1 MIEDLL
7 EKISNNNDVD
17 SCGIFDSKGLLIVSS
32 GKRTNL
38 DKISNS
44 MHRIIDENCKQFQSV
59 GVEPINCI
67 TLIGENGIS
76 LFWPLKNY
84 SSLALKVRHNT
95 NLGKIRK
102 EVNDLI
108 HRIIDLI

>member
-7 EKISNNNDVD
+7 EKISNNPDIE
-17 SCGIFDSKGLLIVSS
+17 SCGIFDLNGLSIVSI
-32 GKRTNL
+32 GNKTNL

-44 MHRIIDENCKQFQSV
+44 MHRIIDENSKQFLSL
-59 GVEPINCI
+59 GVEPIECI

-76 LFWPLKNY
+76 LFWPLKE
-84 SSLALKVRHNT
+84 SSALALNVNPET

-108 HRIIDLI
+108 PRIIDLI

>member
-7 EKISNNNDVD
+7 EKISNNPDIK
-17 SCGIFDSKGLLIVSS
+17 SCGIFDLNGLSIVSI
-32 GKRTNL
+32 GNKPNL

-44 MHRIIDENCKQFQSV
+44 MHRIIDENSKQFLSL
-59 GVEPINCI
+59 GVEPIECI

-76 LFWPLKNY
+76 LFWPLKE
-84 SSLALKVRHNT
+84 SSAFALNVNPET

-108 HRIIDLI
+108 PRIIDLI

>member
-7 EKISNNNDVD
+7 EKISKNSDVE
-17 SCGIFDSKGLLIVSS
+17 SCGIFDSKGLLITSS
-32 GKRTNL
+32 GNKNNL

-44 MHRIIDENCKQFQSV
+44 MHRIIDENSKQFLSL
-59 GVEPINCI
+59 GVEPIDCI

-76 LFWPLKNY
+76 LFWPLKE
-84 SSLALKVRHNT
+84 SSALVLNVNSNT

-102 EVNDLI
+102 EVIDLI
-108 HRIIDLI
+108 PRIIDLI

>member
-7 EKISNNNDVD
+7 EKISNNTDVD
-17 SCGIFDSKGLLIVSS
+17 SCGIFDSKGLLIISR
-32 GKRTNL
+32 GNKTNL

-44 MHRIIDENCKQFQSV
+44 MHRIIDENSKQFLSV
-59 GVEPINCI
+59 GVEPVNCI

-76 LFWPLKNY
+76 LFWPLKDS
-84 SSLALKVRHNT
+84 SSLSLNVKHNT

-108 HRIIDLI
+108 PRIIDLI

>member
-1 MIEDLL
+1 MSLIELAPSL
-7 EKISNNNDVD
+7 EM
-17 SCGIFDSKGLLIVSS
+17 VSS
-32 GKRTNL
+32 QIFFVSSSLSCLGKKL

-44 MHRIIDENCKQFQSV
+44 MHRIIDENSKQFLSV
-59 GVEPINCI
+59 GIEPINCI

-108 HRIIDLI
+108 PILSITS

>member
-7 EKISNNNDVD
+7 EKISNNPDIE
-17 SCGIFDSKGLLIVSS
+17 SCGIFDLNGLSIVSI
-32 GKRTNL
+32 GNKTNL

-44 MHRIIDENCKQFQSV
+44 MHRIIDENSKQFLSL
-59 GVEPINCI
+59 GVEPIECI

-76 LFWPLKNY
+76 LFWPLKES
-84 SSLALKVRHNT
+84 SSLALYVNPET

-108 HRIIDLI
+108 PRIIDLI